1 MPFIIPTATGDN
13 RRGSGGC
20 HRRETCRISKAGTKY
35 DPRKN
40 GSIMIEV
47 KCNGRVYVFDEDSEI
62 EDYLDMH
69 AVEVK
74 DDPDDV

>member
-1 MPFIIPTATGDN
+1 
-13 RRGSGGC
+13 
-20 HRRETCRISKAGTKY
+20 
-35 DPRKN
+35 
-40 GSIMIEV
+40 MIEV
-47 KCNGRVYVFDEDSEI
+47 KCNGRVYVFDEDSQI